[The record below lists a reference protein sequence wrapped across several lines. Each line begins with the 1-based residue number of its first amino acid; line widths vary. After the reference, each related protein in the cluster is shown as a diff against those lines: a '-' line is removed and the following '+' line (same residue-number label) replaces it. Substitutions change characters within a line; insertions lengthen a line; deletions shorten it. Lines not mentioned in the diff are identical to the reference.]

1 MSRLRGLLIWK
12 MIWPNYSDCSINS
25 NVKEIVHV
33 TVNLCVETASLE
45 VLICLLYIIFLEINE

>member
-12 MIWPNYSDCSINS
+12 MIWPNLSDCSINS

-45 VLICLLYIIFLEINE
+45 VLISLFYIFRN